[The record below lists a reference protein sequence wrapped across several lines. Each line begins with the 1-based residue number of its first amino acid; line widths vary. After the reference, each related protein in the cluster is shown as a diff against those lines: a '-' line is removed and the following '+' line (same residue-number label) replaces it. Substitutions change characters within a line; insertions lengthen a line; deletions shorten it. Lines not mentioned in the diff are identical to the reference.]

1 MFWEPLS
8 WNPAFSWIDQTPDAT
23 LRPRPQPFR
32 FHGFESGMISDE
44 LYVCLILTA
53 PLYASFTTMLFPVA
67 RPAIFATGLF
77 LLGGSVFI
85 YPHSSSIF
93 FGSWLGSTVEES
105 VSILLEFRVD
115 RLSAPGIGVAAICL
129 LAAPL
134 LTEFASG
141 RNDDAIP
148 GRHLESAPRLM
159 TTAALCGLAC
169 TATDLSVICVSWLL
183 LDVTLASRFRTQ
195 ASGPSAPNST
205 RSLWPIHVSSLLLIV
220 VVLMISARHGTLR
233 IQDFTYFRH
242 TPNMPVV
249 PEGFIEAA
257 LLFDRTVDGQAVR
270 TGVCALL
277 ALAVGCRAAVFP
289 WLLWLNRASGQTRPL
304 DRIVVPLTMLIPAG
318 TLLLRVLPLLNHDE
332 QTRLLILSM
341 IPVGVVAERVFP
353 WLIALPCRV
362 TSKAAELFDRHLM
375 GGSREGAWLAHCQRL
390 AAHVEHLR
398 GLDPRYA
405 ALAAV
410 LCVAGLLLALT
421 GTGE

>member
-1 MFWEPLS
+1 M
-8 WNPAFSWIDQTPDAT
+8 
-23 LRPRPQPFR
+23 LRCGLAAAIR

-44 LYVCLILTA
+44 LFVCLILTA

-141 RNDDAIP
+141 RNEDAIP
-148 GRHLESAPRLM
+148 ERHIESAPRLM

-183 LDVTLASRFRTQ
+183 LDVTLACRFQAQ
-195 ASGPSAPNST
+195 ASGPSAPTSNSNSV
-205 RSLWPIHVSSLLLIV
+205 RPLSPIHVSSFLLIV
-220 VVLMISARHGTLR
+220 AALLISARYGTLR
-233 IQDFTYFRH
+233 IDDLTYFH
-242 TPNMPVV
+242 HKPDVPVV
-249 PEGFIEAA
+249 PKGFLEAA
-257 LLFDRTVDGQAVR
+257 SLFDRAVDAQSVR
-270 TGVCALL
+270 TGVCVLL

-289 WLLWLNRASGQTRPL
+289 WLLWRNRASGQTRPL
-304 DRIVVPLTMLIPAG
+304 DRIVVPLAMLIPAG
-318 TLLLRVLPLLNHDE
+318 TLLLRVFPLLNHDE
-332 QTRLLILSM
+332 QIRLLILSM
-341 IPVGVVAERVFP
+341 IPVGVVAERVLP
-353 WLIALPCRV
+353 WLVAIPLRV

-375 GGSREGAWLAHCQRL
+375 GGSREGAWVAHCRRA